1 MSGTSYDGID
11 VCAISVRKKIDL
23 IHFSSFKYPPELRKK
38 IAAVIEDQILSLKD
52 YGELNIQIGLAFA
65 KAINTFMKKNNF
77 SSSQIMA
84 IGLSGQTL
92 WHNPRGKYPFSIQAG
107 DAAIVSKE
115 CSIDV
120 VHDFRNDHISLGG
133 EGAPLVPEFHQR
145 LFSKSNQDRLIL
157 NIGGISNYSYLT
169 KSKDFFGSDSGP
181 GNALLD
187 SYCQKFLDQDYDRN
201 GLLARKDFS
210 YFDGTNCYNY
220 RASH

>member
-23 IHFSSFKYPPELRKK
+23 VHFSSFKYPPKLRKK
-38 IAAVIEDQILSLKD
+38 IASVIEDQILSLKD
-52 YGELNIQIGLAFA
+52 YGELDSQIGLAFA
-65 KAINTFMKKNNF
+65 KAINKFIKQNNF
-77 SSSQIMA
+77 STSQIMA

-92 WHNPRGKYPFSIQAG
+92 WHNPQGKYPFSIQAG
-107 DAAIVSKE
+107 DAAIISKE
-115 CSIDV
+115 CGIDV
-120 VHDFRNDHISLGG
+120 VHDFRNDHIALGG

-181 GNALLD
+181 GNAL
-187 SYCQKFLDQDYDRN
+187 
-201 GLLARKDFS
+201 
-210 YFDGTNCYNY
+210 
-220 RASH
+220 

>member
-1 MSGTSYDGID
+1 
-11 VCAISVRKKIDL
+11 
-23 IHFSSFKYPPELRKK
+23 
-38 IAAVIEDQILSLKD
+38 
-52 YGELNIQIGLAFA
+52 
-65 KAINTFMKKNNF
+65 
-77 SSSQIMA
+77 MA

-92 WHNPRGKYPFSIQAG
+92 WHNPQGKYPFSIQAG

-115 CSIDV
+115 CGIDV

-181 GNALLD
+181 GCIIRFILSKL
-187 SYCQKFLDQDYDRN
+187 S
-201 GLLARKDFS
+201 
-210 YFDGTNCYNY
+210 
-220 RASH
+220 